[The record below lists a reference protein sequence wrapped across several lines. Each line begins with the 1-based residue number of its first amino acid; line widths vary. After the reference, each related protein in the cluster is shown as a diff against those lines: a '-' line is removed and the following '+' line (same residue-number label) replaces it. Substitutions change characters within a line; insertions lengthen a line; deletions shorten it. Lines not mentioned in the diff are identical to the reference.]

1 MPGRVR
7 QAALVFL
14 GPEEDWRKWC
24 ARALAVNR
32 LHRLVCPQRPK
43 EPGKPRATPMQPT
56 SRAQSESDP
65 WPYPLMTVSADKV
78 KERLLAME
86 AVTVILPE
94 NDDQPTLRALLDI
107 LVTGLGP
114 SRVSMAVVCDKRD
127 SPWLKDELL
136 RSFPV
141 TVTVLARRGD
151 DLTLLRRLRRPLA
164 GIGKAG

>member
-1 MPGRVR
+1 
-7 QAALVFL
+7 
-14 GPEEDWRKWC
+14 
-24 ARALAVNR
+24 
-32 LHRLVCPQRPK
+32 
-43 EPGKPRATPMQPT
+43 
-56 SRAQSESDP
+56 
-65 WPYPLMTVSADKV
+65 MTVSADKV

-94 NDDQPTLRALLDI
+94 NGDQPTLRALLDI
-107 LVTGLGP
+107 VVAALGP

-151 DLTLLRRLRRPLA
+151 DLTLLRRLRHAPA